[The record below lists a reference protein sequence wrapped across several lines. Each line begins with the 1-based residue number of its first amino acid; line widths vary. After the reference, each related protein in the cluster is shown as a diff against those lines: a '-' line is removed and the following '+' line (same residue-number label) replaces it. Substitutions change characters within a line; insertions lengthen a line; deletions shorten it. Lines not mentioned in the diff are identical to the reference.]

1 MINFIQR
8 IFSGAIYIALI
19 VAAILLLDN
28 SPVMY
33 LTVFSLSILTLPS
46 FPPFAS
52 IIPNFAKSSIVER
65 RPAPPDSQCA
75 CSG

>member
-33 LTVFSLSILTLPS
+33 LLVFPLL
-46 FPPFAS
+46 
-52 IIPNFAKSSIVER
+52 IVL
-65 RPAPPDSQCA
+65 
-75 CSG
+75 GIG

>member
-1 MINFIQR
+1 MKNLLKR

-33 LTVFSLSILTLPS
+33 LLVFSLLIVLGIGEMITM
-46 FPPFAS
+46 
-52 IIPNFAKSSIVER
+52 AKDDATQS
-65 RPAPPDSQCA
+65 
-75 CSG
+75 